1 MAIKSLISI
10 REFAEF
16 ADIKQT
22 TLRYYDD
29 LGIFSPITRTESGF
43 RYYSPTQI
51 IRLNVIRTMQEL
63 NVPMKDIAEFEQNRT
78 PELMLQSC
86 VGHLKRLD
94 AEMRKINHLRDI
106 IGSFHA
112 MLFEGRYAQEG
123 IAIGDFEAIPGV
135 LGPTIEYNGD
145 DGFSEMFLDFCLNSK
160 SQGMEMLYPIC
171 GYYKTAAD
179 FFKAP
184 EKPTNFFSMNPSGRD
199 EIPAGTYIYS
209 HRRGDYV
216 DFHDLPER
224 LLEYSKAID
233 EPKNKMDM
241 NKGPVY
247 HMFLQD
253 ETSTRNPEDYLSRLS
268 IFVAPAEE

>member
-29 LGIFSPITRTESGF
+29 LGIFSPASRTESGF

-51 IRLNVIRTMQEL
+51 VRLNVIRTMQEL
-63 NVPMKDIAEFEQNRT
+63 NTPMKDIAAFEQNRT
-78 PELMLQSC
+78 PELMLKLC
-86 VGHLKRLD
+86 VDNLKHLD
-94 AEMRKINHLRDI
+94 AQIRKISHLRDI
-106 IGSFHA
+106 ISSFQA

-123 IAIGDFEAIPGV
+123 IAIGDFEAIPGI
-135 LGPTIEYNGD
+135 LGPTIEYQDG
-145 DGFSEMFLDFCLNSK
+145 DGFSEVFLDFCLNAK
-160 SQGMEMLYPIC
+160 SQGMEILYPIC

-184 EKPTNFFSMNPSGRD
+184 EKPTNFFSMNPNGRD
-199 EIPAGTYIYS
+199 EIPAGRYLYS
-209 HRRGDYV
+209 HRRGDYTE
-216 DFHDLPER
+216 FHDLPER
-224 LLEYSKAID
+224 LLAYSETAD
-233 EPKNKMDM
+233 DPKNKINMDG
-241 NKGPVY
+241 GPVF

-268 IFVAPAEE
+268 IFIAPSEE